1 MAKSDCSKEVH
12 HGKKTGKKTGK
23 LDLFPIINGIIMVLF
38 IVITLYPVLNTLAI
52 SLNDGTDA
60 LRGGIYLLPR
70 KFTWKNYIT
79 VLQKDNLITGAY
91 ITVART
97 IIGTLLALVA
107 NAILAFIVSRKRFLF
122 KKELSLFWVIT
133 MYVNGGMIP
142 TFLLYKQLGLTNSFG
157 VYVIPGMV
165 SAFNMLVIR
174 TYMNGISD
182 SLEESAQLDG
192 AGYTT
197 IFLKIYS
204 PLCKPV
210 YATVALFVAVGQW
223 NSWFDAMLYN
233 RMNSNLTTLQYE
245 LMKLLSSVTNQGTSV
260 EAMKNAA
267 GSVTPTS
274 VRAAATIIT
283 MLPIIC
289 IYPFL
294 QKYFVAGLTL
304 GGVKNKDTAF
314 YPGSCCFGMTL
325 KYYMR
330 REHMKIAGK
339 NPITELDYPDPD
351 VIRVDDTYY
360 MVSTTMHFMPGCEI
374 LRSYDLIHWEH
385 LSYVYERLD
394 STEEQRLVGEKNCYG
409 KGMWA
414 ASLRYHKGMY
424 YICFVANDT
433 GKTYLYTADDIEG
446 PWEKRII
453 EGFYHDCSLLF
464 EDDHVYIV
472 SGNRNVRLQELKKDL
487 GGPKEGGLDRFWS
500 VIVGI
505 RGLVLKEVIF
515 IKSMECIIYS

>member
-1 MAKSDCSKEVH
+1 MEKTVK
-12 HGKKTGKKTGK
+12 KKTAGKIEA
-23 LDLFPIINGIIMVLF
+23 FPIVNGLIMVLF
-38 IVITLYPVLNTLAI
+38 MIVTLYPVLNTLAI

-60 LRGGIYLLPR
+60 LRGGIYLIPR

-97 IIGTLLALVA
+97 LLGTILSLAA
-107 NAILAFIVSRKRFLF
+107 NAILAFVVSRKRFLF

-133 MYVNGGMIP
+133 MYVNGGLIP
-142 TFLLYKQLGLTNSFG
+142 TFLLYKGLGLTNNFW
-157 VYVIPGMV
+157 VYIIPGMV

-174 TYMNGISD
+174 TYMNGIPD

-233 RMNSNLTTLQYE
+233 RMSDNLTTLQYE
-245 LMKLLSSVTNQGTSV
+245 LMKLLSSVTNQGGSA
-260 EAMKNAA
+260 EMMKNSM
-267 GSVTPTS
+267 GTVTPTS

-304 GGVKNKDTAF
+304 GGVK
-314 YPGSCCFGMTL
+314 
-325 KYYMR
+325 
-330 REHMKIAGK
+330 E
-339 NPITELDYPDPD
+339 
-351 VIRVDDTYY
+351 
-360 MVSTTMHFMPGCEI
+360 
-374 LRSYDLIHWEH
+374 
-385 LSYVYERLD
+385 
-394 STEEQRLVGEKNCYG
+394 
-409 KGMWA
+409 
-414 ASLRYHKGMY
+414 
-424 YICFVANDT
+424 
-433 GKTYLYTADDIEG
+433 
-446 PWEKRII
+446 
-453 EGFYHDCSLLF
+453 
-464 EDDHVYIV
+464 
-472 SGNRNVRLQELKKDL
+472 
-487 GGPKEGGLDRFWS
+487 
-500 VIVGI
+500 
-505 RGLVLKEVIF
+505 
-515 IKSMECIIYS
+515 